1 MTEPLAH
8 ISHADDIDDALFED
22 TNDAAIWLRA
32 AEQVSDVFSH
42 LAPTLAALPAY
53 DDAEDD
59 DITSLR
65 DDAQSLVQSY
75 TERMDN
81 EGWENNRKYYTLGH
95 IKTETLIAAAK
106 QEMLDWEDVL
116 NAKALRGTAEDI
128 KNILGAMDDAEIRSD
143 LGNALAWAAEPG
155 DLASGMYHAGNVQT
169 AEAILNAGA
178 LPSYNGGDLFL
189 DAVRTG
195 NVDMARVFCRAGV
208 DDPSFTLHYWN
219 SEARSYVQ
227 TADARQLL
235 HDMYWEYGRY
245 EVVDQSTLA
254 ERKSI
259 KDGGQLRVLFDFAA
273 RRVSEIYTSH
283 NNTHA
288 FKTEVSFDDYGPAA
302 LRTARAKLAE
312 LGGNPP
318 ADEAPAGHRGM
329 AKPKLHAP
337 GSR

>member
-8 ISHADDIDDALFED
+8 IPHADDIDDELFED
-22 TNDAAIWLRA
+22 TNDADVWTRA
-32 AEQVSDVFSH
+32 AERISDVFSH

-65 DDAQSLVQSY
+65 DDAQGLVQSY

-81 EGWENNRKYYTLGH
+81 EGWENSRKYYTLGQV
-95 IKTETLIAAAK
+95 KTATLIAAAA

-116 NAKALRGTAEDI
+116 NAKALRGTGEDI
-128 KNILGAMDDAEIRSD
+128 KNILGAMAHAETSPD

-155 DLASGMYHAGNVQT
+155 ELASGMYHAGNVQT
-169 AEAILNAGA
+169 AEALLNAGA
-178 LPSYNGGDLFL
+178 LPSYNGGDLFM

-195 NVDMARVFCRAGV
+195 NADMARVFCRAGM
-208 DDPSFTLHYWN
+208 DDTSFNLEYWN

-227 TADARQLL
+227 TADARKLL
-235 HDMYWEYGRY
+235 HDMYCEYGRY

-259 KDGGQLRVLFDFAA
+259 KQGGHLRVLFDFAA

-302 LRTARAKLAE
+302 LRAARAKLTE

-318 ADEAPAGHRGM
+318 ADELPAGHRGM
-329 AKPKLHAP
+329 AKPKLPAP